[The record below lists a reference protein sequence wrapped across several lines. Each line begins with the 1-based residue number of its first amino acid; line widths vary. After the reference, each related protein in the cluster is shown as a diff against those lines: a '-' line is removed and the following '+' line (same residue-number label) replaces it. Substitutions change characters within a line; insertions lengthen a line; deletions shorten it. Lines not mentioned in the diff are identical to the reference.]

1 LKSLSNSR
9 LGFHDIDDDSEAVE
23 RVARTTIAE
32 QMKEGL
38 VELPVSIFAEDV
50 ENQGSNVQNMA
61 ARNEGETRKDALLT
75 WDSRYHGKLD
85 AGMLHVASPD
95 LISPTQLET
104 AQALMPHT

>member
-1 LKSLSNSR
+1 MTTVWRIEVASSNSR
-9 LGFHDIDDDSEAVE
+9 LGFHDIDDGSEAAE

-61 ARNEGETRKDALLT
+61 AGTKGRRER
-75 WDSRYHGKLD
+75 
-85 AGMLHVASPD
+85 
-95 LISPTQLET
+95 
-104 AQALMPHT
+104 MPC